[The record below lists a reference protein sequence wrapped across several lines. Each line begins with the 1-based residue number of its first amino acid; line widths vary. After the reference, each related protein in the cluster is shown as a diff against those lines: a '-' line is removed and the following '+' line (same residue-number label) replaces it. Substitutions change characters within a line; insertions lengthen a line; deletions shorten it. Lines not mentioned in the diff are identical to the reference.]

1 MGRSYLIF
9 RHGHLHA
16 LLLVPGRDLERAPAR
31 AAVRSRE
38 ERRPPLG
45 RTAARQQIVQQGRA
59 TRADER
65 VEGRHR
71 EHAQLVQR
79 LLGGAGHVRQ

>member
-1 MGRSYLIF
+1 MRRSYLIF

-16 LLLVPGRDLERAPAR
+16 LLLVPGRDLQRAPAG
-31 AAVRSRE
+31 AAVRARE
-38 ERRPPLG
+38 ERRPPL
-45 RTAARQQIVQQGRA
+45 RRAAARQQIVQQGRA

-65 VEGRHR
+65 VEGRYG

-79 LLGGAGHVRQ
+79 LLRGARHVRQ